1 MRVFY
6 FSEQPYPA
14 AWNLP
19 DQSLRI
25 TLPNRHCDP
34 RVAGDLYERY
44 YDEWALA
51 DECGFNL
58 MVNEHHSTP
67 TCLSVS
73 ANVGL
78 AIAARIT
85 RKARILALGVPIANR
100 PDPVRVAEELSMIDV
115 ISKGRLEIG
124 FVRGVPYEAAAAV
137 SSPAG
142 MGERFWEAHDL
153 ILEAMSSHNG
163 PFDFNGE
170 FFHYR
175 NVNIWPRPYQAPFPP
190 IWITSSSI
198 GSMRTIARKRY
209 VAATFLGGYATRS
222 LFDAYREEWRAVHGG
237 EPPPDRFAY
246 LGMCAIGRNERE
258 ARARAKTLMATLKT
272 NLRVAPA
279 FQNPPGYVAPA
290 DSARAIKSGRGA
302 PRPLTTRSG
311 RPVNPYE
318 ASYEDLVDSG
328 LLFAGTPDQVYDQ
341 IINFDAGMGGMENL
355 LVMIHAGALSQ
366 LETAQS
372 IRLFSDEVL
381 PRLREHRSAGTMA
394 APLSKRAS

>member
-34 RVAGDLYERY
+34 HVAGDLYERY

-51 DECGFNL
+51 DECGFDL

-73 ANVGL
+73 ANLGL

-100 PDPVRVAEELSMIDV
+100 PDPVRVAEELAMIDV
-115 ISKGRLEIG
+115 ISRGRLEIG
-124 FVRGVPYEAAAAV
+124 FVRGVPYEAAASV
-137 SSPAG
+137 LSPAG

-153 ILEAMSSHNG
+153 ILDAMRTRSG
-163 PFDFNGE
+163 PFDFDGD

-175 NVNIWPRPYQAPFPP
+175 NVNIWPRPYQEPFPP
-190 IWITSSSI
+190 IWITSSSA
-198 GSMRTIARKRY
+198 GSMRTIARKKY
-209 VAATFLGGYATRS
+209 VAATFLGGYATRM
-222 LFDAYREEWRAVHGG
+222 LFDAYRDEWRAVHGG
-237 EPPPDRFAY
+237 EAPSNRFAY
-246 LGMCAIGRNERE
+246 LGMCAIGRDESE
-258 ARARAKTLMATLKT
+258 ARRRAAALMETLKT

-290 DSARAIKSGRGA
+290 DSAGAIKTGKGA
-302 PRPLTTRSG
+302 PRPLTTRAG
-311 RPVNPYE
+311 KPVNPYE
-318 ASYEDLVDSG
+318 ASYEDLVEAG
-328 LLFAGTPDQVYDQ
+328 LFFAGTPDQITRQ
-341 IINFDAGMGGMENL
+341 ILAFDAAMGGMENL
-355 LVMIHAGALSQ
+355 LVMIQAGALSH
-366 LETAQS
+366 EDTTQS
-372 IRLFSDEVL
+372 IRLFADEVM
-381 PRLREHRSAGTMA
+381 PRLPKHRAAGEVA
-394 APLSKRAS
+394 VPRSQAS